1 MENGNRFTRIESAD
15 EAIVT
20 MRDLASPVGAFVR
33 EKCKLD
39 ANEQIEVGALYT
51 AYKNWCEANEHP
63 KSSKHVFGRDLRA
76 AASSVRVGQP
86 REGRSTRYGTNARA
100 QQWPEGRPANQG
112 GIEAPACSSIV
123 RRRFA
128 HHRSIAF
135 SAARIASRL
144 GPAIEPS
151 SDLGDM

>member
-1 MENGNRFTRIESAD
+1 LNWALDGLHRLTMENGNRFTRIESAD

-51 AYKNWCEANEHP
+51 AYKNWCGANEHP

-86 REGRSTRYGTNARA
+86 REGRSTPQSLSRPRYGTNARA
-100 QQWPEGRPANQG
+100 QQWPEGDPPIRKA
-112 GIEAPACSSIV
+112 
-123 RRRFA
+123 
-128 HHRSIAF
+128 
-135 SAARIASRL
+135 
-144 GPAIEPS
+144 
-151 SDLGDM
+151 